1 MTYRKRD
8 VLKLIQDIPEENFDA
23 QKFLEDLAFR
33 ITIDERILEA
43 EQGIDLIS
51 DEEAR
56 KLFKW
61 L

>member
-1 MTYRKRD
+1 MAYGKQD

-23 QKFLEDLAFR
+23 HKFLEDLAFR
-33 ITIDERILEA
+33 ITIEERIREA